1 MYSYFHDTFNDARED
16 VYSEAL
22 TWLQSEVNLIIDIK
36 ANKQLKETQYQLD
49 MCTAMSAIIEEK
61 YTKAAVEAAR
71 ISEHRKSA
79 ITDMIATAKKLPQI
93 LSLAENTTPS
103 KSTSASYPHMIY
115 MGRDPPRNE
124 EEQLAECLCKIY
136 TLLKLA

>member
-1 MYSYFHDTFNDARED
+1 MYSYFHDTLNDAIED
-16 VYSEAL
+16 VYSKAL

-36 ANKQLKETQYQLD
+36 ANKQLKETQYKLD
-49 MCTAMSAIIEEK
+49 MCTTMSAIIEEK
-61 YTKAAVEAAR
+61 YTKAAVEVAR
-71 ISEHRKSA
+71 ISDHRKLA
-79 ITDMIATAKKLPQI
+79 IADMIATAKKLPQI

-103 KSTSASYPHMIY
+103 KSTSTSYPHMIY

-124 EEQLAECLCKIY
+124 EEQLAECLCKIC